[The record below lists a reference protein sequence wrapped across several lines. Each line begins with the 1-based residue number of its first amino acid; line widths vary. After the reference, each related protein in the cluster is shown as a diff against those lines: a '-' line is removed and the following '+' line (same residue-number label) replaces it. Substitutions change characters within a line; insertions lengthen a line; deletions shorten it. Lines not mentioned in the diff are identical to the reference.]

1 MKLLLIFIY
10 ISIFVCQVG
19 LGFRL
24 PSPLDYYNYER
35 RQTTTQEEP
44 TGDTQNIAISND
56 VQVQR
61 ILKVINDGLQELKRI
76 PINFNFTQEIVDV
89 NSLASTLPT
98 LTITRLQ

>member
-76 PINFNFTQEIVDV
+76 PFNFTQEIVDV
-89 NSLASTLPT
+89 DSLTSTLPT
-98 LTITRLQ
+98 LSITRIQ

>member
-76 PINFNFTQEIVDV
+76 PINFTQEIVDV
-89 NSLASTLPT
+89 NSLTSTLPT
-98 LTITRLQ
+98 LSITRIQ

>member
-44 TGDTQNIAISND
+44 TGDTQNSAISND

-76 PINFNFTQEIVDV
+76 PINFTQEIVDV
-89 NSLASTLPT
+89 NSLTSTLPT
-98 LTITRLQ
+98 LSITRIQ

>member
-1 MKLLLIFIY
+1 MKFLFIFIP
-10 ISIFVCQVG
+10 IFLCQHG

-24 PSPLDYYNYER
+24 PSPLEYYNYDR
-35 RQTTTQEEP
+35 RTITQEEP
-44 TGDTQNIAISND
+44 TAEIQTIDISND
-56 VQVQR
+56 AQIQR

-76 PINFNFTQEIVDV
+76 PIDFTQEIVDV